1 LAKLYLFLTV
11 LGIVIPFGAFIP
23 WLLNNG
29 LDFIALFNAAVVN
42 PISIFAW
49 LDVLIA
55 ALVLL
60 IFIVVDGKKNNVTF
74 YWLAVIG
81 TLSVGVSFGF
91 PLYLFLKERE
101 CASSTA
107 P

>member
-1 LAKLYLFLTV
+1 MTKLYLLLTI

-23 WLLNNG
+23 WLVNNG
-29 LDFIALFNAAVVN
+29 LDFSALFNAAIVN

-49 LDVLIA
+49 LDVLVA

-60 IFIVVDGKKNNVTF
+60 TFIVVDGKRNKVK
-74 YWLAVIG
+74 YQWLAVLG
-81 TLSVGVSFGF
+81 TLTVGLSFGF
-91 PLYLFLKERE
+91 PLYLYLKEKQSLNSIE
-101 CASSTA
+101 

>member
-1 LAKLYLFLTV
+1 MAKLYLFLTV
-11 LGIVIPFGAFIP
+11 LGIAIPFGAFIP
-23 WLLNNG
+23 WLANNG
-29 LDFIALFNAAVVN
+29 LDFIALFNAAIMN

-49 LDVLIA
+49 LDVLVS

-60 IFIVVDGKKNNVTF
+60 TFIVVDGKRNKVK
-74 YWLAVIG
+74 YHWLAVLG

-91 PLYLFLKERE
+91 PLYLYLKEKQYSNSIE
-101 CASSTA
+101 